1 MGTTRATTTETLLQE
16 TLETIQ
22 FLDRK
27 LLILMRSCSVGLVTM
42 ILKAL
47 VVTIISMAV
56 MEMISYKQEVVTMRS
71 MEGLEMMK
79 SASLGLAPL

>member
-1 MGTTRATTTETLLQE
+1 MTTTETLLQE

-27 LLILMRSCSVGLVTM
+27 PLTLMRSCSVGLVTM

-47 VVTIISMAV
+47 VATIISMMA

-79 SASLGLAPL
+79 SVSLGLALV